1 MPAESDTSEMNAMY
15 GKVMRSRETVSAN
28 GFSGS
33 REKPGAE
40 HPRDEEVAH
49 VAEHAAHHRQ
59 AAYGGENAEQV
70 HATIPPLF
78 RTQNRSMANI
88 KSAQK
93 RARQAVQ
100 RREHNMS
107 LRTEVRS
114 AIKNVKKAVAA
125 GNKDDAA
132 KVLRESQ
139 RVIDRIVAKGVLH
152 RNAGDRH
159 KSRLA
164 HAIKALK

>member
-1 MPAESDTSEMNAMY
+1 ML
-15 GKVMRSRETVSAN
+15 KSAP
-28 GFSGS
+28 F
-33 REKPGAE
+33 
-40 HPRDEEVAH
+40 
-49 VAEHAAHHRQ
+49 
-59 AAYGGENAEQV
+59 
-70 HATIPPLF
+70 
-78 RTQNRSMANI
+78 MANI
-88 KSAQK
+88 KSARK
-93 RARQAVQ
+93 RAKQAVE
-100 RREHNMS
+100 RRTHNMG
-107 LRTEVRS
+107 LRSEVRT

-125 GNKDDAA
+125 GKKDDAE